1 MSKPFCT
8 EGLPTVP
15 GDSTKRPYLIGI
27 TGVQG
32 AGKSA
37 VGDALRDN
45 GVFVI
50 DTDHLTHEL
59 LNAPCEAYREILERF
74 GADLV
79 NEEGG
84 PIDRKM
90 LRERALNTAENK
102 AELERIMLPRINQL
116 LERKILEQPSDSIV
130 AVQVPLLH
138 EVRLKEHFDEVWCI
152 VVDPEVHL
160 ERLMKRDNLTR
171 EEALAV
177 LAKQLPQSE
186 KLRLSDYSVDNS
198 GGIDETKTAVTN
210 LLAEADAR
218 RRGAS
223 TNPKA
228 PSDEV
233 ELPPADD
240 QGDGDETPAPAD
252 DEGSGDELPPG
263 DDRGNGDQTPAPGG
277 DGSGDG
283 GTDNGGTDP
292 DEEHHKDVLRQFGH
306 LGTAEALERLG
317 HLSGTR
323 HKEATATMT
332 LEVDTR
338 DGTNDGD
345 PNRSRK
351 LTVGVTMSVE
361 NKPGKPADQSCPC
374 GCGKTC
380 RVTCAC
386 STACGCSCTKPAPLP
401 PPTPKPCPGD
411 GNGGNGGDKG
421 HNRNWLGLGALI
433 ALLAFLAFLAFL
445 AWKQQSDTHNITI
458 INKPPCCTTVVE
470 PPKPPVEPPV
480 VPVDPP
486 TPPASPCK
494 PGTIQ
499 TLTEVPGYGFRFVH
513 NHVREKVTKWEEQ
526 YASDCAP
533 ALRGFDASGR
543 ILVYQ
548 VYDAK
553 HWHQHQFV
561 ISYFPDGS
569 IQVDRFEG
577 RLNSF
582 TGRTIYRYDHNGN
595 VERAESF
602 DSQQRR
608 VYTVNIRRALSGEV
622 TTLYVSEFDRAT
634 GIELKRTV
642 VDGPDGCQSF
652 LESNFY
658 VYRWF
663 LRK

>member
-8 EGLPTVP
+8 EGLPTVF
-15 GDSTKRPYLIGI
+15 GDSSKRPYLIGI

-59 LNAPCEAYREILERF
+59 LNAPCEAYREVLERF

-79 NEEGG
+79 TDEGG

-102 AELERIMLPRINQL
+102 AALERIMHPRINQL
-116 LERKILEQPSDSIV
+116 LERKILQQPSDSIV

-138 EVRLKEHFDEVWCI
+138 EVHLKEHFDEVWCI

-160 ERLMKRDNLTR
+160 ERLMKRDNLTS
-171 EEALAV
+171 EQALAV

-198 GGIDETKTAVTN
+198 GGIEETKTNVAR

-223 TNPKA
+223 TTPPA
-228 PSDEV
+228 PADEV

-240 QGDGDETPAPAD
+240 R
-252 DEGSGDELPPG
+252 GSGG
-263 DDRGNGDQTPAPGG
+263 DAPAPGG
-277 DGSGDG
+277 D
-283 GTDNGGTDP
+283 TDNGGTDP
-292 DEEHHKDVLRQFGH
+292 DETHHKEVLRQFGH
-306 LGTAEALERLG
+306 LGTEEALERLG

-323 HKEATATMT
+323 HKEASAELT

-338 DGTNDGD
+338 DGTNDSD
-345 PNRSRK
+345 PKRSRK
-351 LTVGVTMSVE
+351 LKVGVTMSVE
-361 NKPGKPADQSCPC
+361 NMPGKPADPTCPC
-374 GCGKTC
+374 GCSKTC

-386 STACGCSCTKPAPLP
+386 STGCGCSCKKPEPLP
-401 PPTPKPCPGD
+401 PPKPDPKPCPGN
-411 GNGGNGGDKG
+411 GGGNGGDHGKCDHG
-421 HNRNWLGLGALI
+421 HGHSHNRRGWLGLVALI
-433 ALLAFLAFLAFL
+433 GLLAFLGFLAFL
-445 AWKQQSDTHNITI
+445 AWKHQHDSHNITI

-470 PPKPPVEPPV
+470 PPKPPVDPPCCKPPV
-480 VPVDPP
+480 EPP
-486 TPPASPCK
+486 TPPVSPCK

-499 TLTEVPGYGFRFVH
+499 TLTEVPGYAFRFVH

-526 YASDCAP
+526 YSADCAP

-561 ISYFPDGS
+561 ISYSPGGS
-569 IQVDRFEG
+569 GSVQIDRFEG

-582 TGRTIYRYDHNGN
+582 TGRTIYSYDRDGN
-595 VERAESF
+595 VVRAESF
-602 DSQQRR
+602 DSMQRR
-608 VYTVNIRRALSGEV
+608 VYSVNLRRNLRGEV
-622 TTLYVSEFDRAT
+622 STLNVFEFDRAT
-634 GIELKRTV
+634 GIELRRSV
-642 VDGPDGCQSF
+642 VDGPDSCQSF

-663 LRK
+663 FRN